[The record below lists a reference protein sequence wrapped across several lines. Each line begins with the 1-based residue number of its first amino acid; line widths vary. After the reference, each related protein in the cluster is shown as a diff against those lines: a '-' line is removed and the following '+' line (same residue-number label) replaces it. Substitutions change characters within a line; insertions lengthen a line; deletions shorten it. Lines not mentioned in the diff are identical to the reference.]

1 MRLPSVKQLMQK
13 AVDTFGRFPFAIL
26 SAVIGTGSV
35 LVIMQYEFH
44 SYHQNNFWLYNTSA
58 VAFLGISIFT
68 ALQLIA
74 EKKTWKFSLTL
85 GFKLSISCLLVVY
98 YYLLPQN
105 IFESESV
112 HLIRYLLFAI
122 AAHLFVAVAP
132 SIEQGHIAGF
142 WEFNK
147 SLFLRFLTAA
157 LYSGVL
163 FAGLAIALA
172 AIENLFAID
181 IKEIRYMQL
190 WWIISGIFNTWFFLS
205 GVPHRTDIVDENI
218 RYPKGLKVFTQYVLI
233 PLVAVY
239 VCILYAYMGKII
251 IEWDW
256 PKGWVGYLV
265 LGFSITGILSLLL
278 IHPIKDRKENSWMA
292 VVWQWFYVVLLPLTV
307 LLLLAIWRR
316 TSEYGIT
323 ENRYFVIVL
332 GFWLAAVALHFLISK
347 TKSIKIIPI
356 SLCLIALLAS
366 FGPWGAFSIS
376 EYNQLKRLE
385 EVLIKNNLLVNNKA
399 QKAKSDITFADAKR
413 ISSIVRYLAETHGVG
428 ALQPWFEEQ
437 LDTLETG
444 HYKNRYYSSS
454 ESSKRITQILG
465 VRYIGEWE
473 RDENDGQMRNY
484 TFNSDSLHV
493 VPLNG
498 YQYLVQNI
506 KLNCANRTEIFKL
519 GTKEWKISLIS
530 DSTQLLYIKSQNTS
544 ESCVIDLK
552 ERLSLLQKDYAI
564 YEYGSKAVPQ
574 NLMVITAVNRE
585 TQMQLFFQTITISV
599 KEKKIVPTELTMDI
613 VISINK

>member
-1 MRLPSVKQLMQK
+1 MRLHSIKQLMQK

-26 SAVIGTGSV
+26 SAVIGTGAV
-35 LVIMQYEFH
+35 LMIMQYEIH
-44 SYHQNNFWLYNTSA
+44 SNHQNNFWLYNTSV
-58 VAFLGISIFT
+58 VAFLGISLFT

-74 EKKTWKFSLTL
+74 EKGNWKFGLSFGL
-85 GFKLSISCLLVVY
+85 KLSMSCLLVVY
-98 YYLLPQN
+98 YYLLPEN
-105 IFESESV
+105 IFESEFI
-112 HLIRYLLFAI
+112 HLIRYFLFAI
-122 AAHLFVAVAP
+122 AAHLFVAVAL
-132 SIEQGHIAGF
+132 SIERGHIAGF

-147 SLFLRFLTAA
+147 SLFLRFLTGA

-163 FAGLAIALA
+163 YTGLAIAILA
-172 AIENLFAID
+172 VDNLFSVE
-181 IKEIRYMQL
+181 IKGERYLQL
-190 WWIISGIFNTWFFLS
+190 WWFISGVFNTWFFLS
-205 GVPHRTDIVDENI
+205 GVPHKIDIVDENM

-278 IHPIKDRKENSWMA
+278 IHPIKDRAENSWMA
-292 VVWQWFYVVLLPLTV
+292 VVWRWFYVVLLPLSV

-323 ENRYFVIVL
+323 ERRYFVIVL
-332 GFWLAAVALHFLISK
+332 GVWLAAIALYFLISK
-347 TKSIKIIPI
+347 AKSIKIIPI
-356 SLCLIALLAS
+356 SLCMIALLAS

-376 EYNQLKRLE
+376 KNNQIKRLE
-385 EVLIKNNLLVNNKA
+385 EVLKKNNLLVNNKA

-413 ISSIVRYLAETHGVG
+413 ISSIVRYLAETHGVST
-428 ALQPWFEEQ
+428 LQPWFEMQ

-473 RDENDGQMRNY
+473 REENDGQMRNY

-498 YQYLVQNI
+498 YHYLVQNI

-519 GTKEWKISLIS
+519 GAEEWKISLIS

-564 YEYGSKAVPQ
+564 YAYGSKAVPQ
-574 NLMVITAVNRE
+574 NLMVITAVNRG

-613 VISINK
+613 VMSINK